1 MTDDRVTE
9 RYLGERIA
17 RAREIAGLSQAEL
30 GELVGLSQTA
40 LSRIESGQRQLT
52 SLELVR
58 LAERLD
64 VAVVDLLEAQPL
76 AARLEVAARGGTLA
90 GTERAMSRLIE
101 LVRVAGVLGSANTE
115 GQKHFDHP
123 ALTGHDVEDGGA
135 LARAARQAWDLGD
148 DPLPNLSSVVEHR
161 AGLHL
166 AVEPFDGAIAGLT
179 ARLDGVALAL
189 VDSSSPYGRQR
200 FTIAHELCHYLRG
213 EGSPMDDGDLL
224 LVDRTIAN
232 TPGEER
238 RANAFAAELLMPT
251 AAVGRYARGRD
262 LTDAVIVELQY
273 VFGVSLD
280 ALLWR
285 LHNLGR
291 LNEAQRELLSAAG
304 ARTLATRHGYAA
316 EWQAGEALRGARRPP
331 QRLFERALAAYSGG
345 AVGLELLARLSGRT
359 DLDAVRR
366 ELDDAGVPSSSS
378 WWESDAPA

>member
-1 MTDDRVTE
+1 MDCGRAGFTWCDVLDE
-9 RYLGERIA
+9 AFAARID
-17 RAREIAGLSQAEL
+17 SQHGPEVEVDWRR
-30 GELVGLSQTA
+30 GQTA
-40 LSRIESGQRQLT
+40 SLPHSAEQLPSDLSDLCVRMTRDYG
-52 SLELVR
+52 LEFSAMD
-58 LAERLD
+58 LARH
-64 VAVVDLLEAQPL
+64 VD
-76 AARLEVAARGGTLA
+76 
-90 GTERAMSRLIE
+90 
-101 LVRVAGVLGSANTE
+101 AGVLGSANTE

-273 VFGVSLD
+273 VFGASLD